1 MRTLNNYEWKQDKE
15 DEQGFYFVLTDTLH
29 HLDYNVLLIKDNGQ
43 IMVNGD
49 YINNVPQEIAAAI
62 SPRLDYFMALNKVR
76 HQYHHHDAKN
86 RKPRNLRLKNLRK
99 RKKKSLSRKRL
110 RKRENNLCQKP
121 TLMPIHF
128 NTRLHLISFKQEMV
142 FSKKTEPF
150 PWLIRQFALTTTQQ

>member
-76 HQYHHHDAKN
+76 HQYHRQDAK
-86 RKPRNLRLKNLRK
+86 KPEAKK
-99 RKKKSLSRKRL
+99 PEAKKPEKKEEKKSEAK
-110 RKRENNLCQKP
+110 KP
-121 TLMPIHF
+121 EKKEEKK
-128 NTRLHLISFKQEMV
+128 SEQ
-142 FSKKTEPF
+142 KKTEKKGK
-150 PWLIRQFALTTTQQ
+150 